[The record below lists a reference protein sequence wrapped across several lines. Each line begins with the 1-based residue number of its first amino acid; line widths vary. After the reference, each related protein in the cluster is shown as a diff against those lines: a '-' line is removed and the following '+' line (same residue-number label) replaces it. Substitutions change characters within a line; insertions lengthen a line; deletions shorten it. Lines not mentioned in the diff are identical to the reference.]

1 MTGTVEVPLPGDIT
15 ALPAM
20 GTDARRELETAG
32 LESMRRG
39 EVGVVARGR
48 YGNALWRRGQG
59 ARASPS
65 TGTPSSNSRCAMWHV
80 AGRAGATV
88 PVYLMTSFATDERI
102 REEAARLSSA
112 ATPIDCFAQ
121 FVSMRVT
128 PNGEL
133 HRDVTGAAS
142 LYAPGHGD
150 LPFALRR
157 SHVLS
162 RFRAAGGKY
171 LSSCRTLIN
180 LAATLDPAVIG
191 AHGARR
197 RDHRR
202 VVQKEAGDAGGA
214 PHAST
219 VCSRSSRASFSA
231 RLRCGND
238 LRLQHEHAFVFT
250 AADIDRDFE
259 LSWSG
264 S

>member
-1 MTGTVEVPLPGDIT
+1 MAGGMAVDGLDRATAETLERYGFGALPYDRLCAELRSGTASSNHVTGTVEVPLPGDIT

-39 EVGVVARGR
+39 EVGVVVLAGGMATRFG
-48 YGNALWRRGQG
+48 GVVKALAPAVDGHTFLELKVRDV
-59 ARASPS
+59 A
-65 TGTPSSNSRCAMWHV
+65 HV

-171 LSSCRTLIN
+171 LFMSN
-180 LAATLDPAVIG
+180 VD
-191 AHGARR
+191 
-197 RDHRR
+197 
-202 VVQKEAGDAGGA
+202 
-214 PHAST
+214 
-219 VCSRSSRASFSA
+219 
-231 RLRCGND
+231 N
-238 LRLQHEHAFVFT
+238 
-250 AADIDRDFE
+250 
-259 LSWSG
+259 
-264 S
+264 